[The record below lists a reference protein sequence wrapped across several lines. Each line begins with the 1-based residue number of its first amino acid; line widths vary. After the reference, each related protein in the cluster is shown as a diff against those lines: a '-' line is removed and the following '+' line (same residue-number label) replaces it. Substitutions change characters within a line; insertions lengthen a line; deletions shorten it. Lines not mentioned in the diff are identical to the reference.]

1 MLATTLCSVFVGFAS
16 LPYEIETEHDHA
28 HTVFQPPSDGHVRVH
43 EWNGTHWRPRGND
56 IDDYNNPTS
65 WLAYSNPNKLPS
77 LFQPTTER
85 SGRLH
90 SQLRL
95 VGV

>member
-1 MLATTLCSVFVGFAS
+1 VG
-16 LPYEIETEHDHA
+16 
-28 HTVFQPPSDGHVRVH
+28 VH